1 MPDSTPK
8 VLTETRGR
16 TLLVTINRPEVR
28 NCVDGE
34 TAQLLNEA
42 VELFR
47 ADDELDVLILTGAG
61 GRAIS
66 SAIPPSAAGGRAIS
80 SAVPPSAA
88 SGRAFCSGADLKN
101 IASLTTRKGARESGP
116 MGITR
121 ITDLQ
126 KPAIAAVEGYCT
138 AGGLE
143 LACWCDF
150 RIAARNAQFGVL
162 NRRWGVPLVD
172 GGTQRLPR
180 IVGLANAL
188 YLIETGALIDVEHAQ
203 RIGLVQEVV
212 PEGQAVERALAVA
225 EALSSYPQL
234 AMRNDRRAALEGLTL
249 PLAEGLEHEARVHR
263 DTAADPKMADW
274 LRRYAEGNRPPP
286 FRPGP

>member
-1 MPDSTPK
+1 MADSAPK

-16 TLLVTINRPEVR
+16 AYLVTINRPEVR

-42 VELFR
+42 VETFR
-47 ADDELDVLILTGAG
+47 ADDGLDVLILTGAG
-61 GRAIS
+61 GDAI
-66 SAIPPSAAGGRAIS
+66 A

-88 SGRAFCSGADLKN
+88 GGDAFCSGADLKN
-101 IASLTTRKGARESGP
+101 IASLASRPGARESGP

-121 ITDLQ
+121 ITDLE
-126 KPAIAAVEGYCT
+126 KPTIAAVEGYCT

-150 RIAARNAQFGVL
+150 RIAAQNAQFGVL

-180 IVGLANAL
+180 IVGLGNAL
-188 YLIETGALIDVEHAQ
+188 YLIETGALIGAEHAQ

-212 PEGQAVERALAVA
+212 PDGQAVERALAVA

-234 AMRNDRRAALEGLTL
+234 AMRNDRRATLEGLTL
-249 PLAEGLEHEARVHR
+249 PLPEGLEHEARVHR

-274 LRRYAEGNRPPP
+274 LRRYAAGDRPPP
-286 FRPGP
+286 FRPPDAPAE